1 MPPTI
6 WRRGLPDVFITH
18 YALRTLRKEVLPA
31 LCAIIRGNPT
41 FIRHFR
47 HNSDI

>member
-31 LCAIIRGNPT
+31 LRADVSGY
-41 FIRHFR
+41 
-47 HNSDI
+47 